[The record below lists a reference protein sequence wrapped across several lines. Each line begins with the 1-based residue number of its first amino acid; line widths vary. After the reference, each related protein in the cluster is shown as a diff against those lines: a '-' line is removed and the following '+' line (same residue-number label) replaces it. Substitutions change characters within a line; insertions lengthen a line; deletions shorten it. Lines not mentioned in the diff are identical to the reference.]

1 MNDKSEL
8 NSVFSELATE
18 FLHSLI
24 QSASNLVSLSCKNYI
39 NEFLDQPVKLFL
51 KIGIL

>member
-1 MNDKSEL
+1 MHDKTPA

-24 QSASNLVSLSCKNYI
+24 QSSSNLVSTSCKNYI
-39 NEFLDQPVKLFL
+39 NEFLDQPVKN
-51 KIGIL
+51 